1 MIFSP
6 MIFVQI
12 TDTDNLCACG
22 SPREKS
28 LVEARFDLD
37 YLVSI
42 LSPSRFITFKYNLG
56 IEAKATN
63 TQNPARQFM
72 WKHEKQ

>member
-28 LVEARFDLD
+28 LVVARFDLD

-42 LSPSRFITFKYNLG
+42 LSLSRFITFKYNLG